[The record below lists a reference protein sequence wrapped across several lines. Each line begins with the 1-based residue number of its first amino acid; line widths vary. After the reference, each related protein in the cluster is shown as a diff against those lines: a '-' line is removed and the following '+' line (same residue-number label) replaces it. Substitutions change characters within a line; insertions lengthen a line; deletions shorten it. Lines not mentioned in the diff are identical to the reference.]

1 MVGRVPKAKFGL
13 DEGGVVEVINL
24 KDEPK
29 TVSERVDGK
38 NYYPAYHM
46 NKQHWYTL
54 FLDERLS
61 DDTIIRFIQK
71 SYTLVNQ

>member
-1 MVGRVPKAKFGL
+1 
-13 DEGGVVEVINL
+13 
-24 KDEPK
+24 
-29 TVSERVDGK
+29 
-38 NYYPAYHM
+38 M